1 MFLSPGP
8 PMPQDIY
15 TQYCAESSALLH
27 FVRVHPGNTDIIALF
42 FTPTAMVALTL
53 LDAGLIV
60 VFLAL
65 VRRLLK
71 PRGSAP
77 LPPGPKGYPVIG
89 NLLDM
94 PQSKEWLVFASWAE
108 KYGDMVYVTM
118 LSQPLLI
125 LNSLPLATALL
136 EKKSLI
142 YSDRPVFQMAGEL
155 VGMKHGVTFEHPQN
169 GTRFRDARRMMYRL
183 MGTKA
188 AMERFWPLMELETSR
203 FLRRVRAKP
212 DDVQAHIRQTAGAII
227 LKISHGYEI
236 KEKDDPFVELVN
248 KVLDE
253 FSQMLRPGAFFV
265 DILPILKYVPEWFP
279 GTGWKQTAKAWAED
293 LNRSVDEPHEF
304 VKQEMAKGTA
314 MPSFT
319 STLMEEDDL
328 TPQKEFDIK
337 WAASTIMGGGAD
349 TTVSAIY
356 SFFLAMTLHPE
367 AQRKSQAEIDA
378 VIGNDRLPSIQDREN
393 LPYVNAVLKE
403 VMRWNPVAPLGAPHR
418 VIEDDVHD
426 GYFIPKGT
434 IVMAN
439 SWKFLHDEQTYKDPM
454 KFVPE
459 RFMGKNPELDPYTA
473 TFGYGRRI
481 CPGILLADTSLFI
494 SFVMSLSVFNI
505 EKAVENGKIIEPE
518 VVYLEGAISHPKP
531 FKCSIKPRSEKAE
544 VLIDAVRLAGEE

>member
-1 MFLSPGP
+1 MLRGIVCASAFRAAFVLS
-8 PMPQDIY
+8 IHR
-15 TQYCAESSALLH
+15 H
-27 FVRVHPGNTDIIALF
+27 FV
-42 FTPTAMVALTL
+42 TPTAMVALTL
-53 LDAGLIV
+53 LDAGVIV

-65 VRRLLK
+65 ARYLLK
-71 PRGSAP
+71 PRRAAP

-94 PQSKEWLVFASWAE
+94 PKSKEWLVFASLSGIV
-108 KYGDMVYVTM
+108 GDMVYVTM

-155 VGMKHGVTFEHPQN
+155 VGMKHGLTFEHPQN

-183 MGTKA
+183 MGTKT
-188 AMERFWPLMELETSR
+188 AMEQFWPLMELETSR

-212 DDVQAHIRQTAGAII
+212 EQVQAHIRQTAGAII

-236 KEKDDPFVELVN
+236 KEKNDPFVELVN

-253 FSQMLRPGAFFV
+253 FSEMLRPGAFLV

-304 VKQEMAKGTA
+304 VKQQMAKGTA

-319 STLMEEDDL
+319 STLMEDGDVS
-328 TPQKEFDIK
+328 PQQEFDIK

-356 SFFLAMTLHPE
+356 SFFLAMTLHPDV
-367 AQRKSQAEIDA
+367 QRKAQAEIDA
-378 VIGNDRLPSIQDREN
+378 VVGNDRLPSIHDRES
-393 LPYVNAVLKE
+393 LPYVNAVVKE
-403 VMRWNPVAPLGAPHR
+403 VMRHSPLKPGAPHR
-418 VIEDDVHD
+418 VIEDDVHN

-459 RFMGKNPELDPYTA
+459 RFIGKKPELDPYTA

-505 EKAVENGKIIEPE
+505 SKAVENGKVIEPD
-518 VVYLEGAISHPKP
+518 VVYLDGTIWSFSHPKP
-531 FKCSIKPRSEKAE
+531 FKCSITPRSEKAE
-544 VLIDAVRLAGEE
+544 VLIDAVRLACEE